1 MRARQILDG
10 KGSEVATVTPDTT
23 VRDAVA
29 ELARHNVGALVVS
42 PDGRRVVGIM
52 SERDVV
58 RRLGTDGAPVLD
70 RPVEAIMKQGV
81 RTCTPDESTD
91 ELMSTMTEGRFRHVP
106 VVEDDQLVGIIS
118 IGDVVKVR
126 IDELDHEREQLADY
140 ISQG

>member
-29 ELARHNVGALVVS
+29 ELGHHNVGALVVS

-58 RRLGTDGAPVLD
+58 RRLGTDGASVLD
-70 RPVEAIMKQGV
+70 RPVESIMKRDV
-81 RTCTPDESTD
+81 RTCTPDEPTD
-91 ELMSTMTEGRFRHVP
+91 ELMATMTQGRFRHVP
-106 VVEDDQLVGIIS
+106 VVEDGQLVGIIS

-126 IDELDHEREQLADY
+126 IDELDHEREQLAGY
-140 ISQG
+140 IAQG